1 MFGTMATMPFVHSPP
16 RFGSMDIG
24 PIIPVGGIGRMDTGD
39 TNRGLLSHS
48 RPRSRGWVFFSEAAR
63 LLVGIAPE
71 KMALCAP
78 KGLLRVSLDIV
89 GEEIGW
95 KKPSSV

>member
-16 RFGSMDIG
+16 RFGSRDIG
-24 PIIPVGGIGRMDTGD
+24 PIIPMGGIGRMDTGD
-39 TNRGLLSHS
+39 TDRG
-48 RPRSRGWVFFSEAAR
+48 F
-63 LLVGIAPE
+63 
-71 KMALCAP
+71 
-78 KGLLRVSLDIV
+78 

>member
-1 MFGTMATMPFVHSPP
+1 MFGNMATMLFVHPTL
-16 RFGSMDIG
+16 RFGSRDIG

-48 RPRSRGWVFFSEAAR
+48 CPRFPGRVFFSESAR

-71 KMALCAP
+71 KMRYV
-78 KGLLRVSLDIV
+78 LLGVSLDIV

-95 KKPSSV
+95 KKPSRV

>member
-16 RFGSMDIG
+16 RFGSRDIG

-48 RPRSRGWVFFSEAAR
+48 RPRS
-63 LLVGIAPE
+63 
-71 KMALCAP
+71 
-78 KGLLRVSLDIV
+78 
-89 GEEIGW
+89 
-95 KKPSSV
+95 